1 MRDIHDLFK
10 AATGQSPY
18 RYLLDQRLRF
28 AKDHLRSGDL
38 PIAEIAAQVGFPNHA
53 HFSRAFR
60 KREGIS
66 PTAWRE
72 RRSSSDFT
80 PVRNDSIPDVVET
93 IGAQTRGRTEQVV
106 PRKLLYFLLN

>member
-1 MRDIHDLFK
+1 MLISLVPFERGK
-10 AATGQSPY
+10 E
-18 RYLLDQRLRF
+18 YLP
-28 AKDHLRSGDL
+28 L
-38 PIAEIAAQVGFPNHA
+38 PG
-53 HFSRAFR
+53 
-60 KREGIS
+60 
-66 PTAWRE
+66 E